1 MPSIWHI
8 DDIPEHLREF
18 FEPIGGG
25 NGVGIHN
32 PHPTWAVKPISL
44 TRHLA
49 SLLLPPSRYSP
60 RRLLVPFS
68 GVSSEMIGALLAGW
82 DEIIGVEGESDYAK
96 IGRTRLAWWEQR
108 MKETG
113 LTEPKAILKAKNKS
127 TTRKN
132 GKKKDDN
139 PSLFWVLERTG
150 VYGDKTR

>member
-1 MPSIWHI
+1 
-8 DDIPEHLREF
+8 
-18 FEPIGGG
+18 
-25 NGVGIHN
+25 
-32 PHPTWAVKPISL
+32 
-44 TRHLA
+44 
-49 SLLLPPSRYSP
+49 LPPSRYSP

-139 PSLFWVLERTG
+139 PSLF
-150 VYGDKTR
+150 